1 MPKKVKKRVKI
12 KIIPVLFFIISAVL
26 LYFLFNYLVD
36 TKIKNIIIYNNK
48 ILTDQEVIELANI
61 ENYPSFY
68 KTFSKNIKKNLK
80 RSPYI
85 KEVKVKKKFLNILE
99 LYIYEYI
106 PLFIKDDELVLE
118 NNVKVDLINYKAPIL
133 TNLEENEIYKSLI
146 KAMLKLKESAR
157 GNISQI
163 IYSPNEYDDT
173 RFLLYMDDGNHVYIN
188 ILKFENLNYY
198 DEIYPTLNNKKGTLY
213 LDSGNHF
220 EIFK

>member
-80 RSPYI
+80 QSPYI
-85 KEVKVKKKFLNILE
+85 KEVKVKKKFFNILE

-133 TNLEENEIYKSLI
+133 SNLEENEIYKSLI

-157 GNISQI
+157 CNISQI